1 MVLFFAGIFIGVIF
15 GFLACA
21 VLTAS
26 KDEDSRIYPAPEE
39 SEQKGT
45 ADE

>member
-1 MVLFFAGIFIGVIF
+1 MALFFAGIFIGIIF

-26 KDEDSRIYPAPEE
+26 KDENSRIYPDSEEPEQE
-39 SEQKGT
+39 GT